1 MHSVKAVISR
11 VADQVSQVP
20 LLLKIRLMSVK
31 GTCIISLKAPPSD
44 RIWFSFKDMP
54 DIDMVPEPCI
64 GDHLISNDFLGNF
77 ITNQIKTQIRE
88 HIVMPYRQDVRLH
101 WMMADQVDWLPHSAI
116 PVAFSAAK
124 HSENE
129 RQSSKFK
136 LDEQSKL
143 VEDNDGIGQ
152 SSTSSSLSVH
162 SDGQNK
168 LQVGQVS
175 EASSSPHV
183 GPVDGSPIAQAQP
196 PSDLRSL
203 GNLQASGTSRNQ
215 LQNSSIS
222 IQFSSEHSLPSR
234 PPGSSVHSSATSS
247 MRVDNESD
255 LTRPL
260 LDRDDQNKGKISAS
274 SNGFDAG
281 ASERAVGAVYIDV
294 APQSEDSASD
304 SESQHPPNQFQVIN
318 QDHVK
323 ADLSKDLDS
332 RVSRRTKMFT
342 LGKKVGNKLDERR
355 RSVLEKLR
363 EKRAEGSEAGSPRH
377 SGRDLV

>member
-1 MHSVKAVISR
+1 M
-11 VADQVSQVP
+11 
-20 LLLKIRLMSVK
+20 LN
-31 GTCIISLKAPPSD
+31 G
-44 RIWFSFKDMP
+44 
-54 DIDMVPEPCI
+54 DIVT
-64 GDHLISNDFLGNF
+64 F
-77 ITNQIKTQIRE
+77 ITIAICSILEFYLYLFIFILILCYMQTQIRE

-168 LQVGQVS
+168 LHVGQVS

-304 SESQHPPNQFQVIN
+304 SESQHPPNQVNFLATDQLRVLACIPLP
-318 QDHVK
+318 VC
-323 ADLSKDLDS
+323 LS
-332 RVSRRTKMFT
+332 VSII
-342 LGKKVGNKLDERR
+342 G
-355 RSVLEKLR
+355 
-363 EKRAEGSEAGSPRH
+363 
-377 SGRDLV
+377 